1 MQKIEV
7 SKRRL
12 AAIDSYDH
20 EVDFQV
26 GGKWFRKNYW
36 HDSAEREV
44 FTIPKIRKAA
54 TGKAVIVLKNYTLTH
69 EAIKKIALENGF
81 KLKEQPN
88 GEMGL
93 HPYVYEFALAIA
105 DHVMKGDR

>member
-12 AAIDSYDH
+12 AAIDTYDH
-20 EVDFQV
+20 GVEFQV

-36 HDSAEREV
+36 HDSTEREV
-44 FTIPKIRKAA
+44 FTIPKVRKPA
-54 TGKAVIVLKNYTLTH
+54 TGKAVLVLKTHTLTH
-69 EAIKKIALENGF
+69 GVIEKIALENGF
-81 KLKEQPN
+81 TLKEQPN

-93 HPYVYEFALAIA
+93 HPYVYEFAEYI
-105 DHVMKGDR
+105 VTKGLK